1 MRASLHSLFIPRL
14 EPEERAFRRQVAR
27 TAIRGSF
34 VILAIWLVSETV
46 IFLRN
51 QIREGHAPVY
61 DAIAF
66 LLLLLSLALAGR
78 WLRRDRLIELGYLL
92 ATAFFAYPA
101 LNILFAPGD
110 LYLVNPAFLLSVL
123 VAGAII
129 SSAAGYLFAAASIL
143 VNLGGWLYARGAAP
157 PGYFPFDAAT
167 GWIFIL
173 VQGLVAIGSA
183 AILHTLMS
191 HIRQTIGRLHRQTE
205 QMTELAHTDPLTN
218 LANRRFFMDQLER
231 EFARAR
237 RHHRPI
243 SLIYLDLDGF
253 KAINDRF
260 GHLFGDDVLRG
271 VSRSMQSILRS
282 ADLLARIG
290 GDEFAVL
297 LPETIQPGAVNVAA
311 KLRKA
316 LAAYVHQFGA
326 ALPSLTFCA
335 GVAQLRESDTTI
347 DDILGRADEAQ
358 YMAKTTGKDHTRT
371 QTELPEPSRARP
383 G

>member
-1 MRASLHSLFIPRL
+1 MRASLYSLFVPRL
-14 EPEERAFRRQVAR
+14 EPEERTFRRQVAR
-27 TAIRGSF
+27 TALRGSF
-34 VILAIWLVSETV
+34 VILAIWLVSESAIILTS
-46 IFLRN
+46 RM
-51 QIREGHAPVY
+51 REGHALAY
-61 DAIAF
+61 DAVAF
-66 LLLLLSLALAGR
+66 SLLLLSLALAGR

-92 ATAFFAYPA
+92 ALAYFAYPA
-101 LNILFAPGD
+101 LNIFFAPGD

-123 VAGAII
+123 VAGAIVGP
-129 SSAAGYLFAAASIL
+129 AAGYLFAACSIL
-143 VNLGGWLYARGAAP
+143 ANLAGWLYAQGTAP

-167 GWIFIL
+167 GGIFIL

-191 HIRQTIGRLHRQTE
+191 HIRQTIGRLHRQAE
-205 QMTELAHTDPLTN
+205 QMTELAHTDPLTS

-237 RHHRPI
+237 RHHRPL

-271 VSRSMQSILRS
+271 VSLSMQSILRS

-297 LPETIQPGAVNVAA
+297 LPETIQPGAVNVAT

>member
-1 MRASLHSLFIPRL
+1 MRASVYSLFIPRL

-27 TAIRGSF
+27 TALRGSSA
-34 VILAIWLVSETV
+34 ILALWLLTESVLFV
-46 IFLRN
+46 RN
-51 QIREGHAPVY
+51 QIPEGHALAY
-61 DAIAF
+61 DAVAF
-66 LLLLLSLALAGR
+66 GVLGLVLLLARR
-78 WLRRDRLIELGYLL
+78 WLRRDRLIETGYLMS
-92 ATAFFAYPA
+92 AAFFAYPA
-101 LNILFAPGD
+101 LNAAFAPGD
-110 LYLVNPAFLLSVL
+110 LYLVNPAFLFSILI
-123 VAGAII
+123 AGAIVGP
-129 SSAAGYLFAAASIL
+129 AAGYLFAAATIL
-143 VNLGGWLYARGAAP
+143 ANLIGWAYARSLAP
-157 PGYFPFDAAT
+157 TGYFPFDTTT
-167 GWIFIL
+167 GWIFLL
-173 VQGLVAIGSA
+173 VQSLIALGSA

-205 QMTELAHTDPLTN
+205 QMTELAHTDPLTG

-237 RHHRPI
+237 RHHRPL

-253 KAINDRF
+253 KAINDHF

-326 ALPSLTFCA
+326 ALPTLTFCA